1 VLGTIRD
8 PTVALRRLGES
19 SSRGIAESAEP
30 LRVEKGWDEGVPR
43 SSPRADSR
51 YQAPEGSWEPR
62 QMICIFLGASVLLY
76 ESVLNGPTT
85 PRRPPSPPMA
95 ASRPALSLRS
105 PRASAN
111 GSAAHADLTRVL
123 DSIRAIVRTLRL
135 SGRAAEQSLG
145 VNAAQHFVL
154 QKLGEEPA
162 NSLAELASRT
172 RTDPS
177 SVSVVVSRLVAR
189 GLVSRE
195 SSAEDARR
203 VTIALTPAGRALL
216 RRTPRNA
223 QSQLLEAA
231 ASLPPRQLRGLADCL
246 ADLVEH
252 MDADTESD
260 GQRAPAPRRTR
271 AARR

>member
-1 VLGTIRD
+1 
-8 PTVALRRLGES
+8 
-19 SSRGIAESAEP
+19 
-30 LRVEKGWDEGVPR
+30 
-43 SSPRADSR
+43 
-51 YQAPEGSWEPR
+51 
-62 QMICIFLGASVLLY
+62 
-76 ESVLNGPTT
+76 
-85 PRRPPSPPMA
+85 
-95 ASRPALSLRS
+95 
-105 PRASAN
+105 
-111 GSAAHADLTRVL
+111 
-123 DSIRAIVRTLRL
+123 
-135 SGRAAEQSLG
+135 
-145 VNAAQHFVL
+145 
-154 QKLGEEPA
+154 
-162 NSLAELASRT
+162 
-172 RTDPS
+172 
-177 SVSVVVSRLVAR
+177 VSRLVAR

>member
-1 VLGTIRD
+1 
-8 PTVALRRLGES
+8 
-19 SSRGIAESAEP
+19 
-30 LRVEKGWDEGVPR
+30 
-43 SSPRADSR
+43 
-51 YQAPEGSWEPR
+51 
-62 QMICIFLGASVLLY
+62 
-76 ESVLNGPTT
+76 
-85 PRRPPSPPMA
+85 MA
-95 ASRPALSLRS
+95 ASRPGLSLRPS
-105 PRASAN
+105 RPS
-111 GSAAHADLTRVL
+111 GSAAATQSDLSRVL

-145 VNAAQHFVL
+145 VNGAQLFVL
-154 QKLGEEPA
+154 QKLAEEPA
-162 NSLAELASRT
+162 ESLAELASRT

-203 VTIALTPAGRALL
+203 VTIALTPSGRGLL

-252 MDADTESD
+252 MDADAESD
-260 GQRAPAPRRTR
+260 GQRAPAPRVASRTR